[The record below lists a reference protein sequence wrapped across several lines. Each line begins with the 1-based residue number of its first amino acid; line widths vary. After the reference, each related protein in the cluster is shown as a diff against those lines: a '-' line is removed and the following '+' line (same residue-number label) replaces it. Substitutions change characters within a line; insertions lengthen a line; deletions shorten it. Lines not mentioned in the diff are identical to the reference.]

1 MPKGQR
7 ASKEQKKPSKA
18 KLTGKATT
26 PIATTAEVRPTI
38 VTVVPEKGKRK
49 NVA

>member
-18 KLTGKATT
+18 KLASKTTT
-26 PIATTAEVRPTI
+26 PITGEIKAPPM
-38 VTVVPEKGKRK
+38 TVILPRGKK
-49 NVA
+49 KDVQ

>member
-7 ASKEQKKPSKA
+7 AGKEQKKPSKD
-18 KLTGKATT
+18 KLGGKSTSPA
-26 PIATTAEVRPTI
+26 PAEVRPTI